1 MTRRFHPGI
10 PAISFILWWIIP
22 SVLFPNRLL
31 NADGDLLRHIGHGN
45 WMLQHHALISADPFS
60 FTKGAQPFVGFEYGS
75 QLIYA
80 LVHQVAG
87 LAGVAIF
94 AGLLIATAYAL
105 LAKFLLSRGVDPL
118 LTYLTTVAGAILG
131 AVHWAARPHL
141 FTLVLVVVL
150 LFMLEARGAS
160 DNGPMKGAAAGRPYM
175 ALPLFAIWAN
185 LHGGWL
191 FGLVLI
197 GLWFAG
203 RLLDYLLKVDRAFQL
218 SEMRRLAAMFGFG
231 LLGTLINPHFLALH
245 RHVFGFFGDTYIL
258 DHTHE
263 FLSPDFH
270 GVVGKMFLTALL
282 LTMAVLAMSRTR
294 PSGPMLVVTLAMTA
308 FTLNAQRNIQL
319 FSVTVI
325 PLLALHVDAA
335 FRRLPD
341 WRGIRGVFER
351 DAKVGVTAPYVVA
364 MFLVFGALAAVRGQ
378 VGGVAVVPDSVL
390 TDDFPVAVVAR
401 ARKAGLEGRIYNDFT
416 WGGYIIY
423 AWPEQKVFIDGGTD
437 FYGPDLMRTWQM
449 IRDLQPGW
457 RDSLAH
463 FGVNLVLMPPDAA
476 MVHELLRESGWK
488 LRDCDATAAL
498 LQKSAGTQA
507 SSTESRLLAGC
518 EAGKIQ

>member
-10 PAISFILWWIIP
+10 PAISFVLWWVIP
-22 SVLFPNRLL
+22 SVIFPNRLL

-60 FTKGAQPFVGFEYGS
+60 FTKGGQPFLGFEYGS

-94 AGLLIATAYAL
+94 AGLLVATAYAL
-105 LAKFLLSRGVDPL
+105 LARFLLSRGVDPL
-118 LTYLTTVAGAILG
+118 LVYLTTVAGAILG

-150 LFMLEARGAS
+150 LFMLEGRGTS
-160 DNGPMKGAAAGRPYM
+160 DNGPMKGAAAGHPYM
-175 ALPLFAIWAN
+175 ALPLFALWAN

-191 FGLVLI
+191 FGLVLM
-197 GLWFAG
+197 GLWFCG
-203 RLLDYLLKVDRAFQL
+203 RLLDYLLKVDRPFQVA
-218 SEMRRLAAMFGFG
+218 EMRRLAAMFGFG
-231 LLGTLINPHFLALH
+231 LGGTLINPHFLALH

-270 GVVGKMFLTALL
+270 GLVGKLFLAALL
-282 LTMAVLAMSRTR
+282 LTIAVLAMSRTR
-294 PSGPMLVVTLAMTA
+294 PSGPTLVVTLAMTA

-319 FSVTVI
+319 YSVTVV

-341 WRGIRGVFER
+341 WRGIRATFER
-351 DAKVGVTAPYVVA
+351 DAKVGVTVPYA
-364 MFLVFGALAAVRGQ
+364 MVMVLLFGTLAAFRGQ
-378 VGGVAVVPDSVL
+378 VGGVPVIPDSVRA
-390 TDDFPVAVVAR
+390 DQFPVALVAR
-401 ARKAGLEGRIYNDFT
+401 ARQAGIQGRIYNDFT
-416 WGGYIIY
+416 WGGYLIY

-437 FYGPDLMRTWQM
+437 FYGPDLMRTWQL

-457 RDSLAH
+457 RDSLSR
-463 FGVNLVLMPPDAA
+463 FGVDLVLMPPDAA
-476 MVHELLRESGWK
+476 MVHELLQQPDWR

-498 LQKSAGTQA
+498 LQKSPGAQPT
-507 SSTESRLLAGC
+507 STEDRLLQGC
-518 EAGKIQ
+518 EEGKIK